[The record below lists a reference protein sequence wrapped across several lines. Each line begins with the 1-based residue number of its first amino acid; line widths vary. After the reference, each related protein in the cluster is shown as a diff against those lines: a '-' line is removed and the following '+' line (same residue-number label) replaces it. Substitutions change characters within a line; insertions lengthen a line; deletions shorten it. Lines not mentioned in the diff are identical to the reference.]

1 MAANDAK
8 IKNKQQDKLSS
19 KVVFAQKNTPRPEIK
34 HGGLFDID
42 VNDAGLVKALN
53 AVKGS
58 FGKKLNS
65 SSVFE
70 VSKVNSARAQMVAGI
85 NYEVNLTLTQKD
97 CYAKGFGDKSSAS
110 CTSKNLLCQAFIWA
124 KLDATYKL
132 RSMDCNILILL
143 FLVSV
148 VFAQK
153 NTPRPNLDNG
163 GFHDIDVNDPDL
175 LKALNAVKDSF
186 GKKLNSTSTFEVS
199 KVNSARSQIVAG
211 INYEVKLTLTQK
223 TCYHLGLG
231 FNSGP
236 SCTSEDRLCQATIWA
251 KVDATYELTSIDCK

>member
-1 MAANDAK
+1 M
-8 IKNKQQDKLSS
+8 
-19 KVVFAQKNTPRPEIK
+19 
-34 HGGLFDID
+34 
-42 VNDAGLVKALN
+42 
-53 AVKGS
+53 
-58 FGKKLNS
+58 
-65 SSVFE
+65 
-70 VSKVNSARAQMVAGI
+70 
-85 NYEVNLTLTQKD
+85 
-97 CYAKGFGDKSSAS
+97 KS
-110 CTSKNLLCQAFIWA
+110 
-124 KLDATYKL
+124 
-132 RSMDCNILILL
+132 ILILL

-186 GKKLNSTSTFEVS
+186 GKKLNSTSTFKVS

-223 TCYHLGLG
+223 TCYYLGVG

-236 SCTSEDRLCQATIWA
+236 SCTSKDRLCQATIWA
-251 KVDATYELTSIDCK
+251 KVDATYELTSIDCKWWYAFLPPFCIVLFDCKFVKIKSLYFEFQVKFFFKNVFNANF

>member
-1 MAANDAK
+1 MKGFFALA
-8 IKNKQQDKLSS
+8 LFLLVS
-19 KVVFAQKNTPRPEIK
+19 VVFAQKNTPRPEIK

-132 RSMDCNILILL
+132 RSMDC
-143 FLVSV
+143 
-148 VFAQK
+148 K
-153 NTPRPNLDNG
+153 
-163 GFHDIDVNDPDL
+163 
-175 LKALNAVKDSF
+175 
-186 GKKLNSTSTFEVS
+186 
-199 KVNSARSQIVAG
+199 
-211 INYEVKLTLTQK
+211 
-223 TCYHLGLG
+223 
-231 FNSGP
+231 
-236 SCTSEDRLCQATIWA
+236 
-251 KVDATYELTSIDCK
+251 

>member
-1 MAANDAK
+1 MKGFFALALLFLA
-8 IKNKQQDKLSS
+8 SA
-19 KVVFAQKNTPRPEIK
+19 VFAQKNTLRPNLES
-34 HGGLFDID
+34 GGLFDID

-97 CYAKGFGDKSSAS
+97 CYAKGFGDKSSPS

-132 RSMDCNILILL
+132 RSMDC
-143 FLVSV
+143 
-148 VFAQK
+148 K
-153 NTPRPNLDNG
+153 
-163 GFHDIDVNDPDL
+163 
-175 LKALNAVKDSF
+175 
-186 GKKLNSTSTFEVS
+186 
-199 KVNSARSQIVAG
+199 
-211 INYEVKLTLTQK
+211 
-223 TCYHLGLG
+223 
-231 FNSGP
+231 
-236 SCTSEDRLCQATIWA
+236 
-251 KVDATYELTSIDCK
+251 